1 MGFDPYE
8 TWLGIPPDRRPPTH
22 YDLLGLAPYESDP
35 ATIDQAALRRM
46 SKVRQ
51 HQIGPHSDQSQEI
64 LSELARARLILMD
77 PDRRT
82 DYDAKLRARG
92 EGRVGPSAA
101 LEKLGNGDAT
111 RDRPDDGTSDVFAS
125 LALTEQAAHDR
136 FSLRSNLNNKP
147 PWRKRGLVLGAV
159 LASLAVLLGAFYCYV
174 ISPPS
179 WEQKLRDLV
188 RNNSDRLTPTQ
199 KPRTSVPPA
208 RKPVVTPKPAAPVIV
223 QRRANHPGG
232 GGERAT
238 PSFAALDGKD
248 KDVDNPSG
256 PGRVDST

>member
-82 DYDAKLRARG
+82 DYDAKCEPAARAS
-92 EGRVGPSAA
+92 PFA
-101 LEKLGNGDAT
+101 LPPRRSSETAMRRST
-111 RDRPDDGTSDVFAS
+111 APTMAPPTSS
-125 LALTEQAAHDR
+125 
-136 FSLRSNLNNKP
+136 P
-147 PWRKRGLVLGAV
+147 PWP
-159 LASLAVLLGAFYCYV
+159 
-174 ISPPS
+174 SPS
-179 WEQKLRDLV
+179 RQ
-188 RNNSDRLTPTQ
+188 PT
-199 KPRTSVPPA
+199 TGSA
-208 RKPVVTPKPAAPVIV
+208 CAP
-223 QRRANHPGG
+223 
-232 GGERAT
+232 T
-238 PSFAALDGKD
+238 
-248 KDVDNPSG
+248 
-256 PGRVDST
+256 